1 MTTEATLSHPLLE
14 QLKNSKHVLSVDMF
28 EDIDQDGETFML
40 LDIETDLDLDPDLDA
55 YNHLI
60 GDVGEILLE
69 LKCDEAIISNG
80 KDCTRVQSF

>member
-1 MTTEATLSHPLLE
+1 MTTEATTYNPLLE
-14 QLKNSKHVLSVDMF
+14 KLKNRKHILSVDMF
-28 EDIDQDGETFML
+28 EEVDEDGNEYML
-40 LDIETDLDLDPDLDA
+40 LDIETDLELDPELDA
-55 YNHLI
+55 FNHLI